1 MAHVGDMAL
10 ANAAWTVCS
19 LPVVTIGASTQ
30 ALYEVA
36 RAIDNGETAMYLNAS
51 GPRSPDD
58 SA

>member
-1 MAHVGDMAL
+1 MAL